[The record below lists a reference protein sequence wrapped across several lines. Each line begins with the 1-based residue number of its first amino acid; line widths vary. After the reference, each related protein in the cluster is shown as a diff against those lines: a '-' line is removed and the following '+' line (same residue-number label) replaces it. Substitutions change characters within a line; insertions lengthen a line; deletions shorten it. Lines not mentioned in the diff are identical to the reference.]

1 MDKKYKNQYRIPS
14 SRAHWHDYNEGS
26 YFITI
31 CTTNREHFFGEIQNN
46 EMILSEIGNYT
57 QNSIEQ
63 IESLH
68 KDVRVPVFQV
78 MPNHIHFIMV
88 VKSPY
93 NDNSKCEATTKDII
107 INTEMHSI
115 ADLCGR
121 ASHIISRFKSAV
133 TKYAR
138 QNKIRFGWQARFYDH
153 IIRDT
158 IEWDL
163 ISNYIRDNVFNWGAD
178 KFHE

>member
-1 MDKKYKNQYRIPS
+1 
-14 SRAHWHDYNEGS
+14 
-26 YFITI
+26 
-31 CTTNREHFFGEIQNN
+31 
-46 EMILSEIGNYT
+46 
-57 QNSIEQ
+57 
-63 IESLH
+63 
-68 KDVRVPVFQV
+68 
-78 MPNHIHFIMV
+78 
-88 VKSPY
+88 
-93 NDNSKCEATTKDII
+93 
-107 INTEMHSI
+107 MHSI